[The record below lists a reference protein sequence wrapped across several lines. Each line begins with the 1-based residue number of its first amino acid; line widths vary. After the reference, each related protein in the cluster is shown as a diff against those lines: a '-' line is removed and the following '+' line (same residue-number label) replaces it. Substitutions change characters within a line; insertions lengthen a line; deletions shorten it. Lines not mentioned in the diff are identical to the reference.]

1 MKKIML
7 IGPSRAGKTTLIQ
20 RLSGRGEESV
30 LKTQTLSFYS
40 QGVDSPGEYLENRQ
54 YYGALITASMESDVV
69 GFVQD
74 STVVK
79 TIYPPGFSSMF
90 TKPVIGIV
98 TKIDSEDNYSE
109 DAAKTLRLAGA
120 SKIFFVSAI
129 SDLGVDSL
137 IEFLT
142 AS

>member
-7 IGPSRAGKTTLIQ
+7 IGPSRAGKTTLIK
-20 RLSGRGEESV
+20 RLSGRAEESV

-40 QGVDSPGEYLENRQ
+40 QGVDSPGEYLENRH
-54 YYGALITASMESDVV
+54 YYGALISASMESDVV

-98 TKIDSEDNYSE
+98 TKMDCKDNRSEE
-109 DAAKTLRLAGA
+109 AAKTLELAGS
-120 SKIFFVSAI
+120 SKIFFVSAL
-129 SDLGVDSL
+129 SELGIDSL
-137 IEFLT
+137 IEYL
-142 AS
+142 AI

>member
-7 IGPSRAGKTTLIQ
+7 IGPSRAGKTTLIKK
-20 RLSGRGEESV
+20 LSGRSEESV

-54 YYGALITASMESDVV
+54 YYGALISASMQSDVI

-74 STVVK
+74 CSVLK
-79 TIYPPGFSSMF
+79 GIYPPGFSSMF

-98 TKIDSEDNYSE
+98 TKIDSGNNYSE
-109 DAAKTLRLAGA
+109 EAEKTLRLAG
-120 SKIFFVSAI
+120 SSEIFFVSAL
-129 SDLGVDSL
+129 SDLGLDGL
-137 IEFLT
+137 IEYL
-142 AS
+142 AG